1 MNFLAFVLVCNISCD
16 YTAKYIGFATIV
28 AALCQGFIRI
38 LVVVPI
44 VEL

>member
-1 MNFLAFVLVCNISCD
+1 MNFLAFALVCNISCD
-16 YTAKYIGFATIV
+16 YTAKHIGFATIV
-28 AALCQGFIRI
+28 ATLCHSFIRI